1 MSAVLLGEVVLG
13 ILGLGDIA
21 VAQPGSKVDFAPGSV
36 TVPFALDQGRIVV
49 DVTLA
54 LGDGSTE
61 RVRGWVDN
69 GSSDFYVNRRVA
81 ALLGVGL
88 SCDGQFC
95 RGSFKVGGPEVAIGG
110 MTISLGGVKE
120 VKVPVLAS
128 AIAPGMSAEI
138 NIPTTILRNYDVV
151 VNFPDRE
158 LTLSTPGRVNFK
170 GVKSKM
176 AVRSKDGLIGIPS
189 KIENKNYE
197 LGLDLGSSVNFLS
210 EELFEKI
217 SGAHPAWPR
226 MLGAVGPF
234 NTGEYGDEAKW
245 QLMRVERLQFGPLFL
260 SDVAVTGFHQN
271 LLKNRIGQTES
282 GFAGVLSSE
291 ALLNYRVGLDYAHS
305 EIYFDIGRTVR
316 FPDFDVVGLILRPE
330 GDTGFSIIGIADLDG
345 KPSVPGVEAGDRLVA
360 IDETPVG
367 DFTLGQVWSLLQ
379 GAPGAERRL
388 TVSRAG
394 KQVNV
399 RATVQHF
406 LGDVVGDESGKS
418 KKK

>member
-1 MSAVLLGEVVLG
+1 MFVVLLG
-13 ILGLGDIA
+13 ILGLGNVAIA
-21 VAQPGSKVDFAPGSV
+21 QGGAKVDSAEGVV

-95 RGSFKVGGPEVAIGG
+95 RGSFKPGGPEVVIGG
-110 MTISLGGVKE
+110 MKISLVGVKD

-128 AIAPGMSAEI
+128 AIGPGMSAEI
-138 NIPTTILRNYDVV
+138 NIPSTILRNYDVV
-151 VNFPDRE
+151 VDFPDRE
-158 LTLSTPGRVNFK
+158 LTLSTPGRVKFK
-170 GVKSKM
+170 GVKNKM
-176 AVRSKDGLIGIPS
+176 TVQSGDGLIGIPS

-197 LGLDLGSSVNFLS
+197 IGLDLGSSVNFLS

-226 MLGAVGPF
+226 MMGAVGPF
-234 NTGEYGDEAKW
+234 NTGEYADEAKW
-245 QLMRVERLQFGPLFL
+245 PLMRVERLQFGPLFL

-271 LLKNRIGQTES
+271 LLKNRIGQIEDRS
-282 GFAGVLSSE
+282 GFASSGVLSSE

-316 FPDFDVVGLILRPE
+316 FPDFDIVGLILRAE
-330 GDTGFSIIGIADLDG
+330 GDTGFSIIGIADFDG
-345 KPSVPGVEAGDRLVA
+345 KPSVSGVEAGDRLVA
-360 IDETPVG
+360 IDETPVS

-379 GAPGAERRL
+379 GSPGTERRL

-394 KQVNV
+394 KQINV
-399 RATVQHF
+399 GATVQHF
-406 LGDVVGDESGKS
+406 LGDVVGDESGKP